1 LRQLAYFKAFDR
13 VFLVHV
19 DVVDDVQNLVGLVDL
34 AVLRDLDEF
43 QWTLL
48 VPVLEPQVEG
58 LHRV

>member
-1 LRQLAYFKAFDR
+1 MRQLAYFKAFDR